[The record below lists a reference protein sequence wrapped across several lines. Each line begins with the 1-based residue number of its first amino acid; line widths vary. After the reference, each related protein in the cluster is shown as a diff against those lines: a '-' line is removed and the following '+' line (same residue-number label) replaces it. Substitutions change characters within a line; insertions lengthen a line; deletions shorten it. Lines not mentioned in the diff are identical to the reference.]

1 MSENLAAKIVEKI
14 VNVFDGDHRV
24 EVRSSNRHVRVL
36 VGDVVV
42 AETRRP
48 LVLSETGYP
57 DRFYVP
63 VDDVRPELVEPS
75 ETHTFCPFKGTADYV
90 SITTPETRVADAAWT
105 YPTPRAEVGAI
116 AGHLSFSAPGVIVL
130 VDGLPVLVDGRPVA

>member
-1 MSENLAAKIVEKI
+1 MSEDLAAKIIEKV

-24 EVRSSNRHVRVL
+24 EVRLSNRYVRVL
-36 VGDVVV
+36 LGDVVV

-63 VDDVRPELVEPS
+63 IADVLPELITPS
-75 ETHTFCPFKGTADYV
+75 EKHTFCPFKGTADYV
-90 SITTPETRVADAAWT
+90 NVVTPEQRVADAAWT
-105 YPTPRAEVGAI
+105 YPAPRDEVASI
-116 AGHLSFSAPGVIVL
+116 AGHLSFAAAGVTVE
-130 VDGLPVLVDGRPVA
+130 VDGSPRV

>member
-1 MSENLAAKIVEKI
+1 MSENLAAKIIEKV

-48 LVLSETGYP
+48 LVLAETGYP

-63 VDDVRPELVEPS
+63 VADVRPEFVRPS

-90 SITTPETRVADAAWT
+90 SIATPETRVPDAAWT
-105 YPTPRAEVGAI
+105 YPTPRSEVGAI
-116 AGHLSFSAPGVIVL
+116 AGHLSFAAPGVIVE
-130 VDGLPVLVDGRPVA
+130 VDDEPLP

>member
-1 MSENLAAKIVEKI
+1 MSDNLAARIVEKV

-36 VGDVVV
+36 AGDVVV

-63 VDDVRPELVEPS
+63 LADVRTELLEPS
-75 ETHTFCPFKGTADYV
+75 PTHTFCPFKGKAHYV
-90 SITTPETRVADAAWT
+90 SIATPDGPIADAAWR
-105 YPTPRAEVGAI
+105 YPTPRSEVNAI
-116 AGHLSFSAPGVIVL
+116 AEYLSFAAPGVTVE
-130 VDGLPVLVDGRPVA
+130 VDGRPVP